1 MGMDTG
7 GSGKGPSSE
16 INVTPL
22 VDVCLVL
29 LIIFMV
35 MTPKTVPEISVR
47 VPPENKD
54 KKQQKQENDTLVIG
68 LAKPMKAGEKGA
80 VTLNGQPITS
90 RDELG
95 DLISSRLQG
104 RDKKVVFVDFD
115 DDANYGDAVEV
126 LDLAKRNGAVVLGI
140 MKKKSRPV
148 PDTLVGI

>member
-1 MGMDTG
+1 MDTG
-7 GSGKGPSSE
+7 GSGGGPSSE

-35 MTPKTVPEISVR
+35 MIPKNVPEISVQ
-47 VPPENKD
+47 VPPES
-54 KKQQKQENDTLVIG
+54 KQRKNPPNQSDTLVIG
-68 LAKPMKAGEKGA
+68 LTKDGA
-80 VTLNGQPITS
+80 LTLNSQPINT

-104 RDKKVVFVDFD
+104 REKKVVFIDFD
-115 DDANYGDAVEV
+115 DDANYGEAVLL
-126 LDLAKRNGAVVLGI
+126 LDLAKRNGAAVLGI
-140 MKKKSRPV
+140 MKKKNRPV

>member
-7 GSGKGPSSE
+7 GSGGGPSSD

-35 MTPKTVPEISVR
+35 MIPKNVPEISVR
-47 VPPENKD
+47 VPPENK
-54 KKQQKQENDTLVIG
+54 KKKKKRQESDTLVVG
-68 LAKPMKAGEKGA
+68 LTKDGA
-80 VTLNGQPITS
+80 VTLNSQPVNS
-90 RDELG
+90 KDELG

-104 RDKKVVFVDFD
+104 REKKVVFIDFE
-115 DDANYGDAVEV
+115 DDANYGEAVEV
-126 LDLAKRNGAVVLGI
+126 LDLAKRNGAAVLGV
-140 MKKKSRPV
+140 MKKKNRPV

>member
-7 GSGKGPSSE
+7 GSGGGPSSD

-35 MTPKTVPEISVR
+35 MIPKNVPEISVQM
-47 VPPENKD
+47 PPESKK
-54 KKQQKQENDTLVIG
+54 KKQPREQSDTLVVG
-68 LAKPMKAGEKGA
+68 LTKDGA
-80 VTLNGQPITS
+80 MTLNSNPVTT
-90 RDELG
+90 REELA

-104 RDKKVVFVDFD
+104 REKKVVFIDFD
-115 DDANYGDAVEV
+115 DDAGYGQAVEL
-126 LDLAKRNGAVVLGI
+126 LDLAKRNGAAVLGI
-140 MKKKSRPV
+140 MKKKNRPV

>member
-1 MGMDTG
+1 MDTG
-7 GSGKGPSSE
+7 GSGGGPSSD

-35 MTPKTVPEISVR
+35 MTPKNVPEISVR
-47 VPPENKD
+47 VPPESKKKQK
-54 KKQQKQENDTLVIG
+54 KKQQNDTLVVG
-68 LAKPMKAGEKGA
+68 LAKAPKGSEKGP
-80 VTLNGQPITS
+80 VTLNGQTVNS

-95 DLISSRLQG
+95 DLIASRLQG
-104 RDKKVVFVDFD
+104 RDKKVVFIDFD
-115 DDANYGDAVEV
+115 DDARYGDAVEV

-140 MKKKSRPV
+140 MKKKNRPV

>member
-7 GSGKGPSSE
+7 GSGGGPSSE

-35 MTPKTVPEISVR
+35 MIPKNVPEISVQ
-47 VPPENKD
+47 VPPES
-54 KKQQKQENDTLVIG
+54 KKRKPPANQSDTLVIG
-68 LAKPMKAGEKGA
+68 LNKDGA
-80 VTLNGQPITS
+80 LSLNSQPINT

-104 RDKKVVFVDFD
+104 REKKVVFIDFE
-115 DDANYGDAVEV
+115 DDANYGDAVEI
-126 LDLAKRNGAVVLGI
+126 LDLAKRNGAAVLGI
-140 MKKKSRPV
+140 MKKKNRPV